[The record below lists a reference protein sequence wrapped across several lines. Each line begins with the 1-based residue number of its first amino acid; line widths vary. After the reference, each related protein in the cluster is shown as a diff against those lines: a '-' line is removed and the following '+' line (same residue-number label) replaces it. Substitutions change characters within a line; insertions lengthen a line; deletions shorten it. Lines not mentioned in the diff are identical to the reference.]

1 MASMG
6 SLNSW
11 PLAGGGSFEE
21 GESLAGGA
29 LLAGGGSLAGGWSL
43 AGGGLLAGG
52 GSLAGVL
59 LEIMLPVHKSKDQN

>member
-43 AGGGLLAGG
+43 NPLAGG